1 MAPGHAVHVHHGVRM
16 VKQKAKSATKKKRA
30 TGVSRKRSTSA
41 RAAAGKG
48 TAAKRT
54 PSLAT
59 APPAPPKKIPEDDAG
74 PLEKSLGRVLR
85 QHRLRNGL
93 TLSELAAG
101 TGISSAMLSRIE
113 TGAAMASFD
122 TLSRVT
128 KTMGLTLSA
137 LFRELEVPQG
147 HAQLV
152 KSGEGMEVVRS
163 GTRKGYAYRLLAYSQ
178 GPQKLFDPFLITMD
192 HESEVYPRFEHPGT
206 EFMYILEGRMEYRHG
221 DKVYLLEPGDTLTF
235 SGEIV
240 HGPEKLLDEYIKF
253 LDIIVYGDGEAP

>member
-1 MAPGHAVHVHHGVRM
+1 M
-16 VKQKAKSATKKKRA
+16 VKNKPKSAAKTKRA
-30 TGVSRKRSTSA
+30 TGVSKRRSGP
-41 RAAAGKG
+41 AAAATGKG
-48 TAAKRT
+48 NAGKRA
-54 PSLAT
+54 PSLAS
-59 APPAPPKKIPEDDAG
+59 APPAPPRSKSDEDAG
-74 PLEKSLGRVLR
+74 PLEKRLGRVLR

-93 TLSELAAG
+93 TLSQLAAG

-113 TGAAMASFD
+113 TGAAMASFE
-122 TLSRVT
+122 TLSRLT

-206 EFMYILEGRMEYRHG
+206 EFIYILEGRMEYRHG
-221 DKVYLLEPGDTLTF
+221 DKTYLLEPGDTLTF

-240 HGPEKLLDEYIKF
+240 HGPEKLLDDDIKF
-253 LDIIVYGDGEAP
+253 LDVIVYGDGEAP